1 MTDLKHIH
9 QLRKNYSKEKLD
21 TDTVGKDPIA
31 FFAFWF
37 EEALNSQIEEP
48 NAMVL
53 STIGLDLFPKS
64 RVVLLKGVENK
75 KFIFYTNYKSA
86 KGQEM
91 EKNPA
96 VALNFN
102 WLDLERQVRIE
113 GLVEKISDAESDAYF
128 NTRPHGSKIGAW
140 VSEQSQPI
148 ENRQILDN
156 RLAELESKYAQEDV
170 PRPSWW
176 GGYATIPLSIE
187 FWQGRPNRLHD
198 RIRFKRDEP
207 NSVWEISRLSP

>member
-21 TDTVGKDPIA
+21 LESVGKDPFA
-31 FFAFWF
+31 FFTYWF
-37 EEALNSQIEEP
+37 EEALKSEIEEP

-53 STIGLDLFPKS
+53 STIGLDSFPKS
-64 RVVLLKGVENK
+64 RVVLLKGLENEN
-75 KFIFYTNYKSA
+75 FIFYTNYNSA

-113 GLVEKISDAESDAYF
+113 GVVKKVSAEESDAYF
-128 NTRPHGSKIGAW
+128 NSRPKGSKIGAW

-148 ENRQILDN
+148 DNRELLDK
-156 RLAELESKYAQEDV
+156 RLAELEAKYADTEV

-176 GGYATIPLSIE
+176 GGYAVIPSTIE

-198 RIRFKRDEP
+198 RIRFQRDQP
-207 NSVWEISRLSP
+207 SAAWQISRLSP